1 MKPLIT
7 LLTLV
12 FFSFS
17 FSQRI
22 ISQEFYEGKI
32 DGKNEISLYFKV
44 QENGC
49 PTTEINAI
57 YKYKSN
63 KTGEWILLD
72 VFFNEG
78 ENQYTLVEHFNTG
91 ILLLK
96 KENGTL
102 KGLWISPEGKK
113 QLKVELKKVKVS
125 KSEIENLENALEK
138 ENYEANDC

>member
-7 LLTLV
+7 LLILA

-44 QENGC
+44 HENGC
-49 PTTEINAI
+49 PTTEMNAI

-72 VFFNEG
+72 VFFKEG
-78 ENQYTLVEHFNTG
+78 KNQYTLVEHFNTG
-91 ILLLK
+91 ILILK

-102 KGLWISPEGKK
+102 KGLWISPDGKK
-113 QLKVELKKVKVS
+113 QLKVELKKVNVS
-125 KSEIENLENALEK
+125 KTGIENLEKALEN
-138 ENYEANDC
+138 ENYEAHDC